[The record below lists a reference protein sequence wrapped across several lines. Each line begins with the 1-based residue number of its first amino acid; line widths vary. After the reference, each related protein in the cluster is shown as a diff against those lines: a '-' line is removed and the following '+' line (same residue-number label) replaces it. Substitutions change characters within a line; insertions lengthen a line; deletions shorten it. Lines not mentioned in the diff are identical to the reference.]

1 MKKVLYT
8 TIILAALSLS
18 ACQERI
24 AEFDNSL
31 PAVQSG
37 NATAL
42 PTATDSTAFDNR
54 VNNPAAVS
62 AQPNNAKTVVALNPE
77 HGKPGHRCEIAV
89 GAPLNSAPAAVVAP
103 NVSLPTAQPVLP
115 GSSVT
120 LNPPHGQPGH
130 DCAIPVGQPLKS

>member
-8 TIILAALSLS
+8 TFVLAAISLS
-18 ACQERI
+18 ACQERV
-24 AEFDNSL
+24 AEFDNTL
-31 PAVQSG
+31 PAIQSG
-37 NATAL
+37 NTTVL
-42 PTATDSTAFDNR
+42 PITGDSTGI
-54 VNNPAAVS
+54 VNAVTIPASVP
-62 AQPNNAKTVVALNPE
+62 AQPNNAKSTVALNPE

-89 GAPLNSAPAAVVAP
+89 GAPLNSAPASVVAP
-103 NVSLPTAQPVLP
+103 NVSLPTAQPVVP